1 MGEKPATQTSGSNTL
16 GDIVKSAPA
25 VEGFRQNAGNASRA
39 SGERPARN
47 LEVPSHG
54 RYGYSAIV
62 SRPDFTWPEGK
73 RLAVYIGLNLEH
85 FAFGNGLGAE
95 LCPGG
100 PQPDVL
106 NYAWRDYGNRVGV
119 WRLIDLFDELSLPV
133 SVLANSS
140 IYDYCPE
147 VMDAFRARGAEVVG
161 HGRTNSERQGI
172 LPQAQERLLIEEC
185 TGVITRAEGRPPAG
199 WLGPWISQ
207 SSMTPDLL
215 AEAGYSYLLD
225 WCMDDQPVWFSTRDG
240 GRILSVPYPQELN
253 DIPSI
258 VGRKDSGE
266 QFAAMIVDTFEE
278 MLMQSAKQSLVMGI
292 ALHPYLVGQPHR
304 LRPLRRALQSIVA
317 KRSDIWITT
326 AGGVAD
332 YCRTLPEGII
342 PS

>member
-1 MGEKPATQTSGSNTL
+1 MGEKPATQINASNTL
-16 GDIVKSAPA
+16 GGIVRSAPVA
-25 VEGFRQNAGNASRA
+25 EGFRQDVGDVSRA
-39 SGERPARN
+39 SGQT

-62 SRPDFTWPEGK
+62 SRPDFSWPEGK
-73 RLAVYIGLNLEH
+73 RLAVYVGLNLEH

-140 IYDYCPE
+140 IYTYCPE

-172 LPQAQERLLIEEC
+172 LPQAQEQRLIEEC
-185 TGVITRAEGRPPAG
+185 TEVIARAEGRPPSG

-207 SSMTPDLL
+207 SAMTPDLL

-225 WCMDDQPVWFSTRDG
+225 WCMDDQPVWFSTRNG

-266 QFAAMIVDTFEE
+266 QFATMIVDTFEE

-304 LRPLRRALQSIVA
+304 LRPLRRALQTIVA

-332 YCRTLPEGII
+332 YCRALPEGII